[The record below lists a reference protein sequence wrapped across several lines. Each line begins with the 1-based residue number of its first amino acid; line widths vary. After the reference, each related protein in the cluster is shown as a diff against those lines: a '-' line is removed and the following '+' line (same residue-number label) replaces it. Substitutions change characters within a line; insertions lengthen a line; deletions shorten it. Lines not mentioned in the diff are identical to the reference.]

1 MGLPSPQELQDLA
14 KIDPEIDVIVNSG
27 NSMASLLPQCGD
39 PEEVLQK
46 LIPMMKANKPVI
58 PSVPGVEESESLYE
72 TRDGASLKL
81 CIYKPTNISSAA
93 PLLVWYHG
101 GGGCVGFPEMNK
113 PLLQQLVLQHGL
125 VAIAPEYRLGPEFK
139 FPVGI
144 KDSWDALKHIAS
156 HASEFGADPQ
166 KGFVVG
172 GESNGGVTTAAL
184 ALLARDEDLSPPLTG
199 QFLSAASFVPPHD
212 VPEEYK
218 DHYVSRFDP
227 TCLNAPPLN
236 EFSKKV
242 MDLGY
247 GGDYSSPLFRATL
260 WPSGHTGLP
269 RTYFQSCGLD
279 INRDDSFIYQD
290 VLTKNGVET
299 KLDVY
304 PGGVHCFWLMFAK
317 TELAN
322 KWRQDT
328 SEAVAWIL
336 QKNV

>member
-1 MGLPSPQELQDLA
+1 MGFPSSQELKDLA
-14 KIDPEIDVIVNSG
+14 QIDPEINAMVNSG
-27 NSMASLLPQCGD
+27 NSMASFLPKEGD
-39 PEEVLQK
+39 PEEVLRT

-58 PSVPGVEESESLYE
+58 PSVPGIEESEAVYE

-81 CIYKPTNISSAA
+81 CIYKPEDLSEDA

-101 GGGCVGFPEMNK
+101 GGGCIGFPEMNK

-156 HASEFGADPQ
+156 HASEFGADLH
-166 KGFVVG
+166 KGFLLG
-172 GESNGGVTTAAL
+172 GESNGGVTAAAL
-184 ALLARDEDLSPPLTG
+184 ALLARDEGLASPLTG
-199 QFLSAASFVPPHD
+199 VFLSAASFVPPHD
-212 VPEEYK
+212 VPEKYK

-242 MDLGY
+242 MDIGY
-247 GGDYSSPLFRATL
+247 AGDYTSPLFRAIL
-260 WPSGHTGLP
+260 WPTGHKDLP

-290 VLTKNGVET
+290 ILNENAVET

-304 PGGVHCFWLMFAK
+304 PGGVHCFWLMFPQIGLSK
-317 TELAN
+317 

-328 SEAVAWIL
+328 NDAISCLL
-336 QKNV
+336 QRSV